1 MASCCCDALLQY
13 TPAPDSQSVL
23 EQPWRFASG
32 PRSRIAAPSVKRER
46 ASPTNASVCR
56 GESLRSASAFLPVWS
71 ARFSMIDSYP
81 LPNKL
86 EENFKKSP
94 RSFLMKSSYG
104 RLLSAACLSLFY
116 CTLALAQDPMK
127 VEPTHY
133 KLAFENEYV
142 QVVNVHYGAHEK
154 SVLHAHMGGVVVVLT
169 AGHLRFTD
177 ENGKTQEV
185 FAKPGDP
192 RWFPPFKHR
201 VENLGDTAYN
211 AVYIG
216 IKNKRLAKEAGLK
229 GEPSEMNERTKK
241 LVAEALLATV
251 K

>member
-1 MASCCCDALLQY
+1 M
-13 TPAPDSQSVL
+13 
-23 EQPWRFASG
+23 WKFF
-32 PRSRIAAPSVKRER
+32 
-46 ASPTNASVCR
+46 CR
-56 GESLRSASAFLPVWS
+56 R
-71 ARFSMIDSYP
+71 P
-81 LPNKL
+81 LCAIL
-86 EENFKKSP
+86 VG
-94 RSFLMKSSYG
+94 LC
-104 RLLSAACLSLFY
+104 LCACS
-116 CTLALAQDPMK
+116 LAQDPTK

-142 QVVNVHYGAHEK
+142 QVVNVHYGPHEK
-154 SVLHAHMGGVVVVLT
+154 SNLHAHMGGVVVVLT

-185 FAKPGDP
+185 YAKPGDP

-216 IKNKRLAKEAGLK
+216 IKSKHLANEASLKEGS
-229 GEPSEMNERTKK
+229 PEMDEQTKK
-241 LVAEALLATV
+241 LVTDALLAAM

>member
-1 MASCCCDALLQY
+1 MWKSLSSSSSFAILF
-13 TPAPDSQSVL
+13 VL
-23 EQPWRFASG
+23 CFC
-32 PRSRIAAPSVKRER
+32 AA
-46 ASPTNASVCR
+46 AH
-56 GESLRSASAFLPVWS
+56 G
-71 ARFSMIDSYP
+71 
-81 LPNKL
+81 
-86 EENFKKSP
+86 
-94 RSFLMKSSYG
+94 
-104 RLLSAACLSLFY
+104 
-116 CTLALAQDPMK
+116 QDPTK

-142 QVVNVHYGAHEK
+142 QVVNVHYGPHEK
-154 SVLHAHMGGVVVVLT
+154 SSLHAHMGGVVVVLT

-201 VENLGDTAYN
+201 VENLGDTPYN

-216 IKNKRLAKEAGLK
+216 IKNKHLA
-229 GEPSEMNERTKK
+229 SEVTRKAESPEIDEQTQKQ
-241 LVAEALLATV
+241 VAAALLSAM